1 MPPTQRLLP
10 TLSLPARVR
19 LALHMIATYRG
30 AFLAGRLGQTGLSPR
45 EGAMYL
51 AAVDVVRLYMI
62 GEHDFADA
70 FASAPPDDEP
80 VERPSSGVRVNKRGP
95 DPDGEGDAA

>member
-1 MPPTQRLLP
+1 
-10 TLSLPARVR
+10 
-19 LALHMIATYRG
+19 MIATYRG
-30 AFLAGRLGQTGLSPR
+30 AFLAGRLGQPGLSPR

-70 FASAPPDDEP
+70 LATAPASDEP
-80 VERPSSGVRVNKRGP
+80 VEGPSSGVRVNKRGP
-95 DPDGEGDAA
+95 DPDHEG

>member
-1 MPPTQRLLP
+1 
-10 TLSLPARVR
+10 
-19 LALHMIATYRG
+19 MIATYRG

>member
-1 MPPTQRLLP
+1 MPPTNRLLP
-10 TLSLPARVR
+10 TSSLPARVR

-70 FASAPPDDEP
+70 LATAPASDEP
-80 VERPSSGVRVNKRGP
+80 VEGPSPGVRVNKRGP
-95 DPDGEGDAA
+95 DPDHEG

>member
-1 MPPTQRLLP
+1 
-10 TLSLPARVR
+10 
-19 LALHMIATYRG
+19 MIATYRG

-70 FASAPPDDEP
+70 LPSGPAADEP
-80 VERPSSGVRVNKRGP
+80 VEGPSPAARVNKRGP
-95 DPDGEGDAA
+95 DPDREGDDA